1 MGYGLYNIYNAFK
14 LNLKWRTKMRYYKHN
29 IGDFLADTHY
39 LSNERFAVYTK
50 LVWQYYLQEKPIA
63 VDDYHET
70 AEEYKTDEPT
80 LSYVL
85 HKYFY
90 LDEDIDTEVWR
101 HKRIDDELS
110 KMLTANKQRSDTLK
124 KYWNKDIKI
133 NGFED
138 FWKAYPNKKDK
149 QKAIVA
155 WAKHLPEMPATA
167 KVLGALEAQKK
178 SEQWTK
184 DGGRFIP
191 LPSTWINGA
200 RWADELS
207 NTPEKIDRLVIAN
220 ELYKNDKEF
229 YNLTKE
235 EQNERINNYTE

>member
-1 MGYGLYNIYNAFK
+1 M
-14 LNLKWRTKMRYYKHN
+14 
-29 IGDFLADTHY
+29 
-39 LSNERFAVYTK
+39 
-50 LVWQYYLQEKPIA
+50 
-63 VDDYHET
+63 
-70 AEEYKTDEPT
+70 
-80 LSYVL
+80 

-90 LDEDIDTEVWR
+90 LDEDIDYEVWR
-101 HKRIDDELS
+101 HKRIDEELS
-110 KMLTANKQRSDTLK
+110 KMLSANKQRSDTLK

-155 WAKHLPEMPATA
+155 WAKHLPEMPATQ

-178 SEQWTK
+178 TEQWTK

-191 LPSTWINGA
+191 LPSTWLNGQ

-207 NTPEKIDRLVIAN
+207 NTPEKVDRLVIAN
-220 ELYKNDKEF
+220 ELYKKDKDF

-235 EQNERINNYTE
+235 EQNERINSYTK